1 MTTLMDE
8 MKAISALTEAERAL
22 LAELQPSVERHAAE
36 IVEQF
41 YAHLQR
47 FERLHA
53 ILNAE
58 PGRVERLHA
67 ILNAEPGR
75 VERLKAHLKQWLLSL
90 AQGVYDERYYE
101 RRYRIGK
108 RHVEVGLEPRYVIAA
123 MAFCRATAAQTI
135 VMADYAADPRREALM
150 QALNRI
156 MDIDLNIMLQSY
168 DDHRVYQFLE
178 VTGFSRELF
187 DNLMSGLL

>member
-1 MTTLMDE
+1 MTTLIDE
-8 MKAISALTEAERAL
+8 MKAISALTEGERAL
-22 LAELQPSVERHAAE
+22 LAELQPAVERHAAE

-58 PGRVERLHA
+58 PGR
-67 ILNAEPGR
+67 I
-75 VERLKAHLKQWLLSL
+75 ERLKAHLKQWLLSL

-156 MDIDLNIMLQSY
+156 MDLDLNIMLQSY
-168 DDHRVYQFLE
+168 DDHRVHQFLE